1 VWKGKELKIMEN
13 NFDYEKAVKEIV
25 ADSMDDIKSALK
37 EQVKKN
43 IVDGLYYTVRE
54 KVSEEVKKFMDS
66 DEIKQAITA
75 ELNAAKPVI
84 IKSVQDAS
92 IGIGAKI
99 AETMTETFTKNMGYT
114 YKIGNLVKAM
124 FE

>member
-1 VWKGKELKIMEN
+1 MEN
-13 NFDYEKAVKEIV
+13 NFDYEKAVKEIM
-25 ADSMDDIKSALK
+25 ADSMDDIKSSLREQIK
-37 EQVKKN
+37 EN

-92 IGIGAKI
+92 VGIGAKI
-99 AETMTETFTKNMGYT
+99 AEFMTESFTKNMGYS
-114 YKIGNLVKAM
+114 YKISNLVKAM